1 MTTNT
6 VHRLLGMSWLIGA
19 GVTLGSLTGGLAPS
33 QTSASAAPAVANM
46 NVKVSDPTN
55 VAGAPIY
62 IALDQGF
69 FSEEGLDVE
78 LVPLT
83 QTEVIQSVA
92 TGQIQFGMSLPN
104 PSLFNAL
111 ERGIAVKIV
120 ASAIVNQETDRPAVF
135 MVRSDLIDGGKYT
148 SPRDLKGASIA
159 ANADASQFYVER
171 VLGQGG
177 LTRADVVFVNI
188 PQLPDVVA
196 ALAARAIDAAWL
208 PEPFATSAERQ
219 GLAKTVATTGQ
230 LFPGAS
236 TQTLIMA
243 PTLAETQPEIAQRF
257 VLAYLRG
264 LRVYYHAM
272 NKGDTDRAPVVQ
284 ALVNH
289 TPIKDPDLY
298 SVMGLPGMDPNATLD
313 LTSWSV
319 FQDYFVERGFQQQR
333 VDLTP
338 YIDTSML
345 DDALER
351 LGREP

>member
-1 MTTNT
+1 MTLYAA
-6 VHRLLGMSWLIGA
+6 HRLTLRWLLGA
-19 GVTLGSLTGGLAPS
+19 GLALAALAWALVCAQP
-33 QTSASAAPAVANM
+33 AAVAAPPDAPVRL
-46 NVKVSDPTN
+46 KVSDPTN

-62 IALDQGF
+62 IALDQGY

-78 LVPLT
+78 LVPMT
-83 QTEVIQSVA
+83 QTEVIQNVA
-92 TGQIQFGMSLPN
+92 TGQVQFGMSLPN

-135 MVRSDLIDGGKYT
+135 MVRRDLIDGGNYT
-148 SPRDLKGASIA
+148 SPRDLKGATIA

-171 VLGQGG
+171 VLVQGG
-177 LTRADVVFVNI
+177 LTRADVEFVNI

-196 ALAARAIDAAWL
+196 ALATRAIDAAWL

-219 GLAKTVATTGQ
+219 GLATTVATTGQ

-243 PTLAETQPEIAQRF
+243 PTLAETQPEVAHHF

-272 NKGDTDRAPVVQ
+272 NKSDTDRAPVIQ

-298 SVMGLPGMDPNATLD
+298 TVMGLPGMDPNASLD
-313 LTSWSV
+313 LTSWNV
-319 FQDYFVERGFQQQR
+319 FQDYFVERGFQKQK
-333 VDLTP
+333 VDVTP

-345 DDALER
+345 DGAIAK